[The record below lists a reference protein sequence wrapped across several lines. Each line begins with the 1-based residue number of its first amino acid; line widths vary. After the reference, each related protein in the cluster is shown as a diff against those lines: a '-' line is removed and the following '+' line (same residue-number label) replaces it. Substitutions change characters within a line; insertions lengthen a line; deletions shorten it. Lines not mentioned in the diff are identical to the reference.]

1 MQPAFDSAWRAAA
14 LAGDAEAVSRMAQAS
29 IEPLYRF
36 TFYRVGRRRELCEEV
51 VQETLL
57 RAIRELAD
65 YDPGRSGSEIFPWLA
80 GLARNEIHRVLARE
94 KPTESLEA
102 LWARMDAELKQ
113 IFARIESDPFA
124 GEVLQREE
132 TRELVGTTMSQ
143 LPARYRDALEAKY
156 FRGLS
161 VRELAVAWNTTEKAI
176 ESQLSRARQAFRET
190 FQALARSLASE

>member
-1 MQPAFDSAWRAAA
+1 LQPAFDSAWRAAA